1 MNNMVQEQTFPNL
14 DSLVHIRQHGLRS
27 IQVENDLGNQGI
39 TENYVLTA
47 QSRTSLSR
55 VLQNLNEKNHARSW
69 TLTGPYGSG
78 KSYFSLFLMNLA
90 CVQQPAHS
98 FTISQ
103 LQSVDPV
110 LTQQAE
116 IAFHLNESRGLLPIA
131 ITGFRA
137 SFIDCLKHGFLRAI
151 DKLEKSQALIDL
163 RQELEGWTARTES
176 RSVIRWI
183 QNLVSTV
190 TSSDYCYHGVLLV
203 FDEMGKPL
211 EFASTHSEDVD
222 VYLLQ
227 ELAEYANRS
236 GNTPFLFVGILH
248 QGFERYAATLD
259 QATQREWN
267 KVQGRFEDIAFQEPP
282 NQQTRLLA
290 KTIEPIDLDQIRE
303 KVPSLAETA
312 QNAISAGW
320 CPALMKEEE
329 FLEICK
335 SAYPFHASTL
345 VALPYLFKRLAQNER
360 SIFAYLACY
369 EPFGFHEFLRSHSS
383 PAFLRL
389 PDLFDYL
396 VANFQAKLYASN
408 RARAL
413 TETLERLNTA
423 TGLNSLEIAIVKSIG
438 LLNWLSEVSS
448 LQANEALLSNALVS
462 EENSYQE
469 IRKATAELK
478 KRSIIVF
485 RKHSRTYAIWQG
497 SDVDIEER
505 MAVAQQQVGGSFG
518 LAEAVQRYLPPRPL
532 IARRHSYQTGT
543 LRFFEVRYIDFAM
556 RDQISLD
563 LKTGASGLVILC
575 LAASQPEVEGFTAW
589 AEQPEIRAAEGVLI
603 GITKRTARL
612 GELLY
617 DLRCYHWVEENTPE
631 LRDDPVARKEL
642 FIRINAIET
651 IIQGELDNS
660 VSLHRL
666 TDSSGCLWKFKGADL
681 SINSDEGISQV
692 LSKICDDLYPSS
704 PKIWN
709 ELINRRNLSSQSAA
723 ARRNL
728 IEAMLTRINQPQ
740 MGIEGYP
747 PERSMYESLL
757 LGGGLHQEVENGKW
771 QITEPSTSDP
781 LNLLPAWEAIKSF
794 VFTFPPEPRPVV
806 KLFQQLMAPPY
817 GITEG
822 VLPVILCA
830 FLQVYADETT
840 MYREGTLLVEP
851 NVPDWEVMLR
861 RPELFAVAGC
871 QVTGNQA
878 AVIARIARGLNTPP
892 TVMAVVRSLVRQIRS
907 LPEYAWKTQ
916 HLSKEAIGLRKAIE
930 TAHSPEK
937 LLFLDLPQAL
947 LLEPIAG
954 DRLDEQAL
962 EKFFNRLNLILSEL
976 ATATPKR
983 REWARDTLLEA
994 CALPTG
1000 IEGWQMF
1007 IDIAREMN
1015 GKIHHPTLA
1024 PLVKRT
1030 AEAADAATAL
1040 DSALGLLANRPM
1052 RAWTDVDVNRF
1063 PAQASS
1069 LGQIFVSE
1077 RNGFL
1082 PGVTLTH
1089 EEKQRSEKI
1098 TSLLQE
1104 QLQQYDE
1111 DPKILLAAL
1120 QSLLDHF
1127 KSENPS
1133 YNN

>member
-1 MNNMVQEQTFPNL
+1 MVQEQTSSNL
-14 DSLVHIRQHGLRS
+14 DSLVRIRQHGLRS

-55 VLQNLNEKNHARSW
+55 VLQNLTQKNHSRSW

-90 CVQQPAHS
+90 CVQQSAHS
-98 FTISQ
+98 FTVSQ
-103 LQSVDPV
+103 LRSVDPE

-116 IAFHLNESRGLLPIA
+116 VAFHLKESRGLLPIA

-137 SFIDCLKHGFLRAI
+137 SLIDCLKHGFLRAI
-151 DKLEKSQALIDL
+151 DKLGKGQTLIDL
-163 RQELEGWTARTES
+163 RQELGKWTAATES
-176 RSVIRWI
+176 RTVIQWT
-183 QNLVSTV
+183 QNLVSAI
-190 TSSDYCYHGVLLV
+190 TSGDYGYHGVLLV

-211 EFASTHSEDVD
+211 EFASTHSENVD

-227 ELAEYANRS
+227 ELAEFANRS
-236 GNTPFLFVGILH
+236 GNTPFLFIGILH

-290 KTIEPIDLDQIRE
+290 KTIETLDLNRIHE
-303 KVPSLAETA
+303 EVPCLVETA
-312 QNAISAGW
+312 QNAIRAGW
-320 CPALMKEEE
+320 SPSLMKEEE
-329 FLEICK
+329 FLEICRG
-335 SAYPFHASTL
+335 AYPFHPSTL

-360 SIFAYLACY
+360 SIFAYLASY
-369 EPFGFHEFLRSHSS
+369 EPFGFQEFLHSHSTPS
-383 PAFLRL
+383 FLRL

-423 TGLNSLEIAIVKSIG
+423 TGLNNLEIDIVKSIG

-448 LQANEALLSNALVS
+448 IQANETLLSNALIG
-462 EENSYQE
+462 EGNSHQE
-469 IRKATAELK
+469 IRKAITELK
-478 KRSIIVF
+478 KRSVIVF
-485 RKHSRTYAIWQG
+485 RKHSRTYAVWQG

-505 MAVAQQQVGGSFG
+505 MVAAQQQVGGSFG
-518 LAEAVQRYLPPRPL
+518 LAESVQRHLPPRPL

-543 LRFFEVRYIDFAM
+543 LRFFEVRYVDFVT
-556 RDQISLD
+556 RDQVL
-563 LKTGASGLVILC
+563 LNPKTGVSGLVLLC
-575 LAASQPEVEGFTAW
+575 LAASQSEVEGFAAW
-589 AEQPEIRAAEGVLI
+589 AGQPETRAAENVLI

-617 DLRCYHWVEENTPE
+617 DLRCYHWIEENTPE
-631 LRDDPVARKEL
+631 LRDDAIARKEL
-642 FIRINAIET
+642 FVRINSIET
-651 IIQGELDNS
+651 IIQSELDNS

-666 TDSSGCLWKFKGADL
+666 TNSSSCLWKYKGVDL
-681 SINSDEGISQV
+681 SINDNEGISQI

-728 IEAMLTRINQPQ
+728 IEAMLLRSQQPQ

-771 QITEPSTSDP
+771 RITGPASLDP
-781 LNLLPAWEAIKSF
+781 LNLLPAWKAIKSF
-794 VFTFPPEPRPVV
+794 VFTFPPEPRPLVN
-806 KLFQQLMAPPY
+806 LFQQLMLPPY

-822 VLPVILCA
+822 VLPVLLCA
-830 FLQVYADETT
+830 FLQVHADETT
-840 MYREGTLLVEP
+840 MYREGTLLVDP
-851 NVPDWEVMLR
+851 SVPDWEVLLR

-871 QVTGNQA
+871 QVTGNRA
-878 AVIARIARGLNTPP
+878 LVIARIARGLNTPP
-892 TVMAVVRSLVRQIRS
+892 TVMAVVRALVRQLRS
-907 LPEYAWKTQ
+907 LPEYAWRTQ
-916 HLSKEAIGLRKAIE
+916 KISKEAIGLRKVIE

-947 LLEPIAG
+947 SLEPIAG
-954 DRLDEQAL
+954 DQLDEQAL
-962 EKFFNRLNLILSEL
+962 EEFFNRLNLTLSEL

-983 REWARDTLLEA
+983 REWARDIFLEA

-1000 IEGWQMF
+1000 NEGWRMF
-1007 IDIAREMN
+1007 VDIAREMN
-1015 GKIHHPTLA
+1015 EKTHNPNLA

-1030 AEAADAATAL
+1030 AEAADQTTAL
-1040 DSALGLLANRPM
+1040 ESALALLANRPL
-1052 RAWTDVDVNRF
+1052 RAWTDLDVNRF
-1063 PAQASS
+1063 PAQANS
-1069 LGQIFVSE
+1069 LGQIFVLE

-1082 PGVTLTH
+1082 PGVTLTR
-1089 EEKQRSEKI
+1089 EEKRRSEEI
-1098 TSLLQE
+1098 ANLLQE
-1104 QLQQYDE
+1104 RLQQYGE
-1111 DPKILLAAL
+1111 DPRILFAAL

-1127 KSENPS
+1127 KSESPS
-1133 YNN
+1133 YN